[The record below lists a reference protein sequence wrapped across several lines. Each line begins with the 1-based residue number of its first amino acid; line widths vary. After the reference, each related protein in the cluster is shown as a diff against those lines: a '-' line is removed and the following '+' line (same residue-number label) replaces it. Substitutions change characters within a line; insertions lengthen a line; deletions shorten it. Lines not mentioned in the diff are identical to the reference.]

1 MVLAQPEQPTL
12 DSVVREIAELRPLP
26 GVASAALH
34 ITDSDRFSAHELA
47 KVISAD
53 QALTAKVLRLSNSA
67 YYGFPRRIGTVRD
80 AIVLIGFRA
89 VRSAVLAS
97 SVMEVHRDPQSIDYR
112 TFWRFSVTVGVL
124 AELVA
129 QSERGPFEEAFTAG
143 VLHNIGRLALDQH
156 MPDQFIECRRRAE
169 RDQMSMHE
177 AERKVLGYTDAE
189 LGAALARHW
198 SFPEEL
204 VDAVAH
210 HPLNVYAV
218 PDEEGSLTAYVVRAR
233 RFALAYGLSDSVE
246 VPHVRMAPT
255 EWSAPPLG
263 DVLARAGG
271 MDGVLH
277 RVGIF
282 LDSTIAP

>member
-1 MVLAQPEQPTL
+1 MVLAQPEQPSL
-12 DSVVREIAELRPLP
+12 ESVVREIAELRPLP
-26 GVASAALH
+26 GVASAALR

-97 SVMEVHRDPQSIDYR
+97 SVMQVHRDPRSIDYR
-112 TFWRFSVTVGVL
+112 GFWRFSVTVGVL

-156 MPDQFIECRRRAE
+156 LPQLFHECRRRSE
-169 RDQMSMHE
+169 REHMSLHE
-177 AERKVLGYTDAE
+177 AERAVLGYTDAE
-189 LGAALARHW
+189 LGAALASHW
-198 SFPEEL
+198 NFPREL
-204 VDAVAH
+204 ADAVAH

-218 PDEEGSLTAYVVRAR
+218 PEEEGSLTAYVVRAR
-233 RFALAYGLSDSVE
+233 RFALAYGLSDGVE
-246 VPHVRMAPT
+246 TPHAGAAPP
-255 EWSAPPLG
+255 EWSAPPLK
-263 DVLARAGG
+263 DALARAGG
-271 MDGVLH
+271 IAGVLQ
-277 RVGIF
+277 RVGVF
-282 LDSTIAP
+282 LDSTLSI